1 MTTVGFGDFNL
12 EHAPTWLKLFG
23 IALMFAGIMLIGVIA
38 SLLTLFITSG
48 RAMELRNEYIALQK
62 RDHVIVCGLG
72 QVGVAITRDLLQQG
86 VPGVAVD
93 PAATDEDHRELS
105 LQCPLV
111 AGDATKP
118 QILPRAGIEN
128 ARAIVICTSH
138 DALNLEIGLT
148 AQTTADEK
156 GRAIS
161 EWSCDV
167 SIMTSQIEFSRFQ
180 AKISCCQKLKSLHP
194 YLRVWQYKMPHRQE
208 FK

>member
-23 IALMFAGIMLIGVIA
+23 IALMFAGIMLIGIIA
-38 SLLTLFITSG
+38 SLLTHFITSG

-72 QVGVAITRDLLQQG
+72 QVGVAIARDLLQQG

-93 PAATDEDHRELS
+93 PAATDEDHRELN

-111 AGDATKP
+111 SKDSTKP

-156 GRAIS
+156 RAG
-161 EWSCDV
+161 
-167 SIMTSQIEFSRFQ
+167 
-180 AKISCCQKLKSLHP
+180 
-194 YLRVWQYKMPHRQE
+194 YLRVVLRC
-208 FK
+208 FKYDLANRIQQISSEDIMLSEAKIAAPVFTSMAIQNATPPRI